1 MGHISAKYCS
11 SAVQFFDE
19 LSGSLENTA
28 EGELFHFRVTILQA
42 VGIPRD
48 FTDIFVQFRY
58 CQFPLLQL
66 LEAEGKS
73 LLPVTSPV
81 RPSLHAP
88 TLPSSSSSGSSTV
101 ASAPSQH
108 SQSKMT
114 GRNLLLV
121 TITCK
126 M

>member
-1 MGHISAKYCS
+1 MIIISAKYCS

-28 EGELFHFRVTILQA
+28 EGEPFHFRVTILQA

-48 FTDIFVQFRY
+48 FTDIFIQFRY
-58 CQFPLLQL
+58 CQFLLLQL
-66 LEAEGKS
+66 LEAEGKP

-88 TLPSSSSSGSSTV
+88 TIPCPSLSGSSIAV
-101 ASAPSQH
+101 SAPSQH

-114 GRNLLLV
+114 GRSLLLV